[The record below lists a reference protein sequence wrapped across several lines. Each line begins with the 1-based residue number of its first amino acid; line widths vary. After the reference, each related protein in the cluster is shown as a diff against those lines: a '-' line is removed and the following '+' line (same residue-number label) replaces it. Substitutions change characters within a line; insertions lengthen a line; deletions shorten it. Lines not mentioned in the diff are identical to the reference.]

1 MEVDAFYRLQGFL
14 FGQSNSFEVIFAKVF
29 TDQFIYCVIWAAPT
43 TAIFYGWKNAN
54 FVWAGGERNPRLQV
68 PAWRVSFF
76 TFFHLDYLDSSCGH
90 SLCHALKPTD
100 SVFQPYLMF
109 FCAGNK
115 FLEPAKKV
123 A

>member
-54 FVWAGGERNPRLQV
+54 FVWVKKKSATSGACLASQLFY
-68 PAWRVSFF
+68 FF
-76 TFFHLDYLDSSCGH
+76 PPGLFGFRTCGH
-90 SLCHALKPTD
+90 SLCYALKPTD

-109 FCAGNK
+109 FCAGYQ
-115 FLEPAKKV
+115 FFEPAKKV
-123 A
+123 AG